1 MLTRENVIKAISQLP
16 GQFSVDQAI
25 DELILLEKIEK
36 GLAQSE
42 ANDVIPDEE
51 LENQLPEWL
60 K

>member
-25 DELILLEKIEK
+25 DELILLEKIDK